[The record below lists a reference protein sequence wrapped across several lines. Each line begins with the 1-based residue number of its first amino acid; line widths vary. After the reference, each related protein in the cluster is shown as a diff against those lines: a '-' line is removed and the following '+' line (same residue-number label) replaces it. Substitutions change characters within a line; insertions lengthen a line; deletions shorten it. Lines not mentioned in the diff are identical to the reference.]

1 MKMKAI
7 VTVTLKPSILDPQ
20 GEAVAHA
27 LQNMGVKG
35 VQSVRIGKHIELEIE
50 GVEEK
55 ALRAK
60 LEEISKELLSNPVME
75 NFHLDLRAGG

>member
-1 MKMKAI
+1 MKAI

-27 LQNMGVKG
+27 LNHMGVKG
-35 VQSVRIGKHIELEIE
+35 VKSVRIGKHIELEIE
-50 GVEEK
+50 GGEEK

-60 LEEISKELLSNPVME
+60 SPEPPMPFCIREPITCVEFTLP
-75 NFHLDLRAGG
+75 

>member
-1 MKMKAI
+1 MMKAI

-27 LQNMGVKG
+27 LNHMGVKG
-35 VQSVRIGKHIELEIE
+35 VKSVRIGKHIELEIE
-50 GVEEK
+50 GAEEK
-55 ALRAK
+55 GLRAK

>member
-7 VTVTLKPSILDPQ
+7 VPVTLKPSILDPQ

-27 LQNMGVKG
+27 LNHMGVKG
-35 VQSVRIGKHIELEIE
+35 VKSVRIGKHIELEIE
-50 GVEEK
+50 GEEK
-55 ALRAK
+55 GLRAK

-75 NFHLDLRAGG
+75 NFHLDVRAGG

>member
-50 GVEEK
+50 GGGEK

>member
-50 GVEEK
+50 GEEK
-55 ALRAK
+55 GLRAK

-75 NFHLDLRAGG
+75 NFHLDVRAGG

>member
-50 GVEEK
+50 NGEEK

>member
-1 MKMKAI
+1 MKAI

-27 LQNMGVKG
+27 LNHMGVKG
-35 VQSVRIGKHIELEIE
+35 VKSVRIGKHIELEIE
-50 GVEEK
+50 GEEK
-55 ALRAK
+55 GLRAK

-75 NFHLDLRAGG
+75 NFHLDVRAGG